1 MPMLIGFQP
10 SDMSGLRDLSEPI
23 LILGSEV
30 G

>member
-10 SDMSGLRDLSEPI
+10 SDMSGLGGLSEPI
-23 LILGSEV
+23 LILRSEV